1 MANKGAQDKTE
12 KPTAKRRSKARDQG
26 QVAKSSEL
34 TSVAVLLAGLV
45 SLYTMG
51 GFYYTQTSN
60 LLRYFLSNLGQL
72 HLDPDNA
79 HGLSMWVMTFFLK
92 VTLPVMG
99 VVMLAALL
107 ENFRQ
112 VGFLLATKRLKMDFS
127 RLNPFS
133 GLKRFMSL
141 RVLVDLGKNLAKLA
155 VVGGVA
161 WSTMSSEWGNLPNL
175 ADMDLKQ
182 GMEYVISICLR
193 LFWRCVLAML
203 ILAILDWMYQ
213 KWDYEKNL
221 KMSKQEV
228 KDENKQSEGDPQVK
242 SRIRSIQRDAARK
255 RMLSAVPDADVV
267 VTNPTHYAVAL
278 AYKAGEMDS
287 PQVVAKGMNLI
298 AERIKEAAR
307 KHGVPI
313 IEDKPLARALYRQ
326 VEVGQSIP
334 FELYEAVATILAHVY
349 RSKNQHQ
356 QVLAAQRARSLG

>member
-1 MANKGAQDKTE
+1 MADKGAQDKTE
-12 KPTAKRRSKARDQG
+12 KPTAKRRGKARSQG
-26 QVAKSSEL
+26 QVAKSAEL

-51 GFYYTQTSN
+51 GFFYTQISTMLRF
-60 LLRYFLSNLGQL
+60 LLGNLGQL
-72 HLDPDNA
+72 HLDVGSA
-79 HGLSMWVMTFFLK
+79 QSLSVWVLTFFLK
-92 VTLPVMG
+92 ITLPVMG
-99 VVMLAALL
+99 AVVLAAVL
-107 ENFRQ
+107 ENCRQ
-112 VGFLLATKRLKMDFS
+112 VGFLFSTNRLKLDFT
-127 RLNPFS
+127 RLNPLS
-133 GLKRFMSL
+133 GMKRFVSI
-141 RVLVDLGKNLAKLA
+141 RALVDLGKLG

-161 WSTMSSEWGNLPNL
+161 WSTMSAAWPDLPDL
-175 ADMDLKQ
+175 ADMDLRH
-182 GMEYVISICLR
+182 GMDFVLGICFR

-203 ILAILDWMYQ
+203 ILALIDWKYQ

-242 SRIRSIQRDAARK
+242 SRIRSIQRESARK

-298 AERIKEAAR
+298 AERVKESAR
-307 KHGVPI
+307 QHGVPI
-313 IEDKPLARALYRQ
+313 IEDKPLAQSLYRQ

-334 FELYEAVATILAHVY
+334 FEMYEAVATILAHVY
-349 RSKNQHQ
+349 CSKNQHQ
-356 QVLAAQRARSLG
+356 EVLAAQKARGLA